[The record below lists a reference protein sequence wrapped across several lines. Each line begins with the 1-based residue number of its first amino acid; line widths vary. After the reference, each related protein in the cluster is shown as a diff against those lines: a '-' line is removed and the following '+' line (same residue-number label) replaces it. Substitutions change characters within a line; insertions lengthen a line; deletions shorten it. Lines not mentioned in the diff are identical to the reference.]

1 LRSSPYGAI
10 GARHDARLTD
20 VVADAQ
26 GLEADLGVERKQMQ
40 PELTDRR
47 GTAGAV
53 GENDR
58 CEDPQGNFARTP
70 RTD

>member
-1 LRSSPYGAI
+1 
-10 GARHDARLTD
+10 
-20 VVADAQ
+20 
-26 GLEADLGVERKQMQ
+26 MQ